1 MSAWN
6 SFSTP
11 EVADVVASAARWF
24 GRKAGYALAAQALGI
39 AERTAR
45 GIAYGEATGASIPAE
60 TVEQALFTLRRTR
73 AAQLRAELAALEE
86 AHADEVLEAV
96 RPAARAVR

>member
-6 SFSTP
+6 SCSTRD
-11 EVADVVASAARWF
+11 VAEVVASAARWF
-24 GRKAGYALAAQALGI
+24 GRKAGYAMAAQALGI

-45 GIAYGEATGASIPAE
+45 GIAYGEASGASIPAHQ
-60 TVEQALFTLRRTR
+60 VDQALATLRRTR

-86 AHADEVLEAV
+86 AHAIQVLEAPLGSV
-96 RPAARAVR
+96 RAVR